1 MLSNLLS
8 FLEEHDKSKVTLK
21 IWKISIQIKKKLK
34 SDELNIEN
42 RFIDETSILV
52 FE

>member
-1 MLSNLLS
+1 MENFNSN
-8 FLEEHDKSKVTLK
+8 
-21 IWKISIQIKKKLK
+21 KKKLK

-42 RFIDETSILV
+42 RFIDETGILV

>member
-1 MLSNLLS
+1 MENFNSN
-8 FLEEHDKSKVTLK
+8 
-21 IWKISIQIKKKLK
+21 KKNLK

-52 FE
+52 FEQKVS